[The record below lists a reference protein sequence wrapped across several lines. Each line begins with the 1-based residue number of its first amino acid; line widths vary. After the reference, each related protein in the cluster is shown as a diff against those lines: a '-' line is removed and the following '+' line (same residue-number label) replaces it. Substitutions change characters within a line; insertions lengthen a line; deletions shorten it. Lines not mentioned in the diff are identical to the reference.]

1 MHLPP
6 LPSSLFPN
14 IPYEGLQ
21 IINVFRLTQ
30 KCPTTLEDFQLEKIR
45 THKLLPEGFFF
56 SRFQQKGGVFH
67 WRNVQGKKM
76 LMFGKRSWPCSGW
89 CQGAPA
95 ALLRH
100 PAYPAVSIFPNT
112 PVKRSTHTPPS
123 HATVRVT
130 STRFLVRVEF
140 ATTSHLDCLYEVK
153 FKPQN
158 QISNLML
165 PMYSKIIE
173 GVCF

>member
-56 SRFQQKGGVFH
+56 QQVSTKRRGISLAKCPGQEDANVRKKVVAVQWLVLGSTCSTSQAPCLPSCFH
-67 WRNVQGKKM
+67 LPQHTSQEKYTHSTFPCHSQGDQYS
-76 LMFGKRSWPCSGW
+76 LSCQSGI
-89 CQGAPA
+89 CYHKSLG
-95 ALLRH
+95 LSL
-100 PAYPAVSIFPNT
+100 
-112 PVKRSTHTPPS
+112 
-123 HATVRVT
+123 
-130 STRFLVRVEF
+130 
-140 ATTSHLDCLYEVK
+140 
-153 FKPQN
+153 
-158 QISNLML
+158 
-165 PMYSKIIE
+165 
-173 GVCF
+173 